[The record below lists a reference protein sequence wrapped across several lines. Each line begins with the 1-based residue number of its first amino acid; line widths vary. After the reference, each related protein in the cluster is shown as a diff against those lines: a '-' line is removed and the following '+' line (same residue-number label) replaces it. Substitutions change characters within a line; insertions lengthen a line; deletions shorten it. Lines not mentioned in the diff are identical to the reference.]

1 MCMQLFHGCFLG
13 WKIGRRGATLF
24 GDVVFCVMIY
34 LNTELIYHVT
44 IECIAIQSLF
54 FFLGDSSSV
63 GLSSSQKLPVEAVV
77 EVQSSKAWVVR
88 LPAAADLKAA
98 TAKSSRLTPRHGHI
112 EAQEGWWPPQKCL
125 NPRNPA
131 VLVLDPVISSLLCES
146 SQSVSS
152 GRM

>member
-1 MCMQLFHGCFLG
+1 
-13 WKIGRRGATLF
+13 
-24 GDVVFCVMIY
+24 MIY

-112 EAQEGWWPPQKCL
+112 EAQEG
-125 NPRNPA
+125 
-131 VLVLDPVISSLLCES
+131 
-146 SQSVSS
+146 
-152 GRM
+152 